1 MSYDQFDPSSHGQ
14 DAATREQG
22 ATPPDGSAS
31 VAPNADD
38 SGTSVGDPAREH
50 SPIAE
55 RLHAVFEQSPLSTII
70 YDVHGSVLAVNPAF
84 ERLWETTLAE
94 IPADYSIL
102 TDPQLEAAGVLPAV
116 RRAFVGEAVTLPP
129 LLYEVNSAGRPA
141 QSLWI
146 QAYLFPVR
154 ATSGAIEQIVLIH
167 EDVSAR
173 RADEAARAVTA
184 ARAAKLQTL
193 SAALS
198 VASTVDEVAQV
209 VVRHATEVLD
219 AAGTVIARLT
229 ADAQELEIMRAG
241 AMPDHIRDEWRRFAV
256 SAPVPLA
263 DVARTGSAIF
273 LESRE
278 EWTARYPD
286 LVPLL
291 DVTGQHAN
299 AVMPLVVDGRV
310 LGVLGAAFN
319 TPRAFDEQERAL
331 ARGVALQC
339 AQALERARLFEA
351 ESEARR
357 EAEAGNQA
365 KAQFLA
371 VMSHELRTPL
381 NVIGGYADL
390 LEMGLRGPVTAE
402 QREDLRR
409 IRVSQRH
416 LLGLINEVL
425 TYAKIETGMVRYDM
439 RVVPVR
445 DALVA
450 AEALVA
456 SEARA
461 MGVTLMVDDCPPDL
475 AVRADGEKVQQI
487 LVNLL
492 SNAIK
497 LSERGH
503 RVELSCEAAENHA
516 RIHVRDSGIGIDA
529 DQLEVIFEPLVQAR
543 ADLTRTA
550 GGAGLRL
557 AVSRDLARAMGG
569 DLTVRST
576 VGVGTTLTLSLE
588 RA

>member
-1 MSYDQFDPSSHGQ
+1 
-14 DAATREQG
+14 
-22 ATPPDGSAS
+22 
-31 VAPNADD
+31 
-38 SGTSVGDPAREH
+38 
-50 SPIAE
+50 
-55 RLHAVFEQSPLSTII
+55 
-70 YDVHGSVLAVNPAF
+70 
-84 ERLWETTLAE
+84 
-94 IPADYSIL
+94 
-102 TDPQLEAAGVLPAV
+102 
-116 RRAFVGEAVTLPP
+116 
-129 LLYEVNSAGRPA
+129 
-141 QSLWI
+141 
-146 QAYLFPVR
+146 
-154 ATSGAIEQIVLIH
+154 
-167 EDVSAR
+167 
-173 RADEAARAVTA
+173 
-184 ARAAKLQTL
+184 
-193 SAALS
+193 
-198 VASTVDEVAQV
+198 
-209 VVRHATEVLD
+209 
-219 AAGTVIARLT
+219 
-229 ADAQELEIMRAG
+229 
-241 AMPDHIRDEWRRFAV
+241 
-256 SAPVPLA
+256 
-263 DVARTGSAIF
+263 
-273 LESRE
+273 
-278 EWTARYPD
+278 
-286 LVPLL
+286 
-291 DVTGQHAN
+291 
-299 AVMPLVVDGRV
+299 
-310 LGVLGAAFN
+310 
-319 TPRAFDEQERAL
+319 
-331 ARGVALQC
+331 
-339 AQALERARLFEA
+339 
-351 ESEARR
+351 
-357 EAEAGNQA
+357 
-365 KAQFLA
+365 
-371 VMSHELRTPL
+371 MSHELRTPL